1 MKLDNMDRLSEL
13 EITLKQTRAI
23 LNSFTE
29 NFVNQTEK
37 DVLIQIQAQ
46 FETYCYTASVITD
59 LVCKAVDQAETL
71 DSELQKEKIKAV

>member
-1 MKLDNMDRLSEL
+1 MKLENMDRLSEL

-23 LNSFTE
+23 LNSFTDQ
-29 NFVNQTEK
+29 FVNQTEK

-46 FETYCYTASVITD
+46 FETYCYTASVITE
-59 LVCKAVDQAETL
+59 LVGKAIDEAETL